1 MPDTLTRDDIGRM
14 LRAAAEKV
22 RARQQELSK
31 LDSAKNEVIVP
42 TAQERQAFI
51 AAAEPVIARHRSGF
65 DPRILA
71 WLS

>member
-1 MPDTLTRDDIGRM
+1 M
-14 LRAAAEKV
+14 
-22 RARQQELSK
+22 LSK
-31 LDSAKNEVIVP
+31 LDPAKNEVIVP

-51 AAAEPVIARHRSGF
+51 DAAEPVIARHRGGF